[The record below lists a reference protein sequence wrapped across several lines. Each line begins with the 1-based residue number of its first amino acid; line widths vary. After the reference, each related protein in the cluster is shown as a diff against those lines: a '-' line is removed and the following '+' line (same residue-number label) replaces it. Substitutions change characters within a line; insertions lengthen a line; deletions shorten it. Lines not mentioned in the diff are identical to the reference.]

1 MNAIEIIQRSKS
13 PDDPDNL
20 LRVKACIY
28 VDALISFFTQINK
41 VRQNHAVQLQPIST
55 ISPDLLTYIKKKF
68 AQPHIN
74 KT

>member
-1 MNAIEIIQRSKS
+1 MNAVEIIQRSKS

-28 VDALISFFTQINK
+28 VDALIAFFTQINK
-41 VRQNHAVQLQPIST
+41 ARQNQAIQLKPIST
-55 ISPDLLTYIKKKF
+55 ISPGLLEYVKKKF